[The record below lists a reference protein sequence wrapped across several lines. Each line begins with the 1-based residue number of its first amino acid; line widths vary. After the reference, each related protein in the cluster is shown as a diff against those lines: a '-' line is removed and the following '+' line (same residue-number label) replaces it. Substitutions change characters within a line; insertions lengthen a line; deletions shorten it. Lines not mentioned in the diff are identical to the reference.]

1 MKFNRYDLIVI
12 TIAVISF
19 IVGLTLYP
27 QMPEQMASHWN
38 AQGIANGFTS
48 RFWGVFLMPIISL
61 GLVVILLL
69 VPRIDPLKANIE
81 KFKGY
86 YYSFVILIMLFFMY
100 IYILTLLWNK
110 GSRFDM
116 AQLMAPAMGLLFYIA
131 GVMMSRAKRN
141 YFIGIR
147 TPWTLNNEEVW
158 NKTHHLGG
166 ILFKIS
172 GVIAAIGALL
182 PEYAIIF
189 IIVPVI
195 TAAIV
200 SVVYSYVIY
209 QKLAKA

>member
-1 MKFNRYDLIVI
+1 MKLNRYDFIVI
-12 TIAVISF
+12 AIAAISL
-19 IVGLTLYP
+19 IIGVSLYS

-38 AQGIANGFTS
+38 AQGIADGFTS
-48 RFWGVFLMPIISL
+48 KFWGVFLMPIISL
-61 GLVVILLL
+61 GLVVLLL
-69 VPRIDPLKANIE
+69 LIPRIDPLKANIE

-86 YYSFVILIMLFFMY
+86 YYSFVILIVLFFTY
-100 IYILTLLWNK
+100 IYVLTLLWNK

-116 AQLMAPAMGLLFYIA
+116 TQLMAPAMGLLFYVA

-158 NKTHHLGG
+158 NKTHRLGG

-172 GVIAAIGALL
+172 GVIAAVGAFL
-182 PEYAIIF
+182 PEYTIIF

-195 TAAIV
+195 IAA
-200 SVVYSYVIY
+200 VVAIIYSYVIY
-209 QKLAKA
+209 QKLARV